1 VAPDRSGLLAA
12 RGNYHRFAL
21 STLARDRDTHGGSR
35 GDFGRAVK
43 SRSSVPSVSWKS
55 PGERAR
61 TRGLSQVRFR
71 QADLMEE
78 SLGQLNFDYVVPLG
92 RFVRSSPEK
101 LVKNI
106 AGALRPGRCD
116 FHEYSH

>member
-1 VAPDRSGLLAA
+1 
-12 RGNYHRFAL
+12 
-21 STLARDRDTHGGSR
+21 
-35 GDFGRAVK
+35 
-43 SRSSVPSVSWKS
+43 
-55 PGERAR
+55 
-61 TRGLSQVRFR
+61 
-71 QADLMEE
+71 MEE